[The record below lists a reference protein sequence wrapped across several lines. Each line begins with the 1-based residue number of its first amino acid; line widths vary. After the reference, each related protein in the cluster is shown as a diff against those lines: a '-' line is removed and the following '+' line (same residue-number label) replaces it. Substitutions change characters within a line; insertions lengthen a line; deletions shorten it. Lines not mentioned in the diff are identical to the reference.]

1 MLRPCLHPFAEVI
14 MHIVVNGRTLDA
26 SPGQNLH
33 GLIVTMGLD
42 PSVVVVELNGD
53 IVPGAK
59 FEDTALHGG
68 DRLELLRFVGG
79 G

>member
-1 MLRPCLHPFAEVI
+1 

-26 SPGQNLH
+26 APGQNLH

-53 IVPGAK
+53 IVAGAQ
-59 FEDTALHGG
+59 FEDTDLHPG
-68 DRLELLRFVGG
+68 DRLELLSFVGG